1 MLIRIFRSAADT
13 DDDRRAS
20 RGESVATPHTHWKRR
35 KSFISK
41 HALDFFLQS
50 VPVEFPRLP
59 FGNSAEV
66 LYLAPKGI
74 VVTTAQ
80 MDDTKWYQPTVS
92 DLDELAAKYFGD
104 PAVTVQVEFGALTHQ
119 GLRRSNNEDHYSV
132 TRRYRARDVLL
143 TNLPVDTV
151 TSRQDE
157 AYALA
162 VADGVGGAAF
172 GELASMLALRTGWEL
187 AGKAFKWNFN
197 PSKAELDEMEEAA
210 NVYMQLI
217 HRRIQK
223 EATSKGGYDGMGTT
237 LTCALTMGL
246 DAFIVHVGDSR
257 AYLYRAGKLYRLTTD
272 QTLAESMVASGIISS
287 VDEVAKQFRNTLV
300 SCLGANLNELDVAT
314 NHVKLQYGDRLLL
327 CTDGLTDMVSEEDI
341 ASILAENET
350 PQNQCQKLVN
360 AALAGGGRDNVTV
373 IIGAYSVC
381 SESSTA
387 CLDTI

>member
-1 MLIRIFRSAADT
+1 M
-13 DDDRRAS
+13 
-20 RGESVATPHTHWKRR
+20 
-35 KSFISK
+35 
-41 HALDFFLQS
+41 QS
-50 VPVEFPRLP
+50 VSVEFPELP

-66 LYLAPKGI
+66 LFTAPKGI

-80 MDDTKWYQPTVS
+80 MDDTKWYQATDS
-92 DLDELAAKYFGD
+92 HLDELAAKYFGD
-104 PAVTVQVEFGALTHQ
+104 PAVSIQVEFGALTHQ

-143 TNLPVDTV
+143 TNLPVDTNA
-151 TSRQDE
+151 SHLDE

-187 AGKAFKWNFN
+187 TGKAFKWNFN
-197 PSKAELDEMEEAA
+197 PSKAELDEMEVAA

-223 EATSKGGYDGMGTT
+223 EAESKGGYDGMGTT

-257 AYLYRAGKLYRLTTD
+257 AYLYRTGKLYRLTRD
-272 QTLAESMVASGIISS
+272 QTLAESMVTAGIISS

-314 NHVKLQYGDRLLL
+314 NHVKLNDQDRLIL
-327 CTDGLTDMVSEEDI
+327 CTDGLTDMVSEADI
-341 ASILAENET
+341 SSILAATET
-350 PQNQCQKLVN
+350 PQVQCQKLVD

-373 IIGAYSVC
+373 IIGAYSAC
-381 SESSTA
+381 SESPTV
-387 CLDTI
+387 CLNTVQTP